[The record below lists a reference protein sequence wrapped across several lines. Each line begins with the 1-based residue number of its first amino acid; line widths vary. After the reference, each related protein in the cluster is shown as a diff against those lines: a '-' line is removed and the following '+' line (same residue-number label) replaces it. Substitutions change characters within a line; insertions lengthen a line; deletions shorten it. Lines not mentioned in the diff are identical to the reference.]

1 MSNKTWTPLIIACAG
16 AFFIYLGMRVQA
28 LRQPESSLSYVPS
41 SDQFHSS
48 EGGLSSRDASSKLVY
63 LFDLLRDRYVDTLN
77 LKQLVED
84 AIPTIIEE
92 LDPHSVYISEKE
104 LDEVNEQLDGSFSGI
119 GVQFNIQN
127 DTVMVIQVIAGGPA
141 EKVGMMAGD
150 RIVEVNDSVFCGPE
164 ISNTKVQ
171 KTLKGEK
178 GTIVKL
184 GVRRSTSDEI
194 LHYDIVRGDIP
205 VNSVTAEYLIDGNI
219 GYILVDNFGRNTY
232 NEFFTALLNLKVRG
246 AKGYIVDLRNNGG
259 GFMEVCCQMVN
270 EFLGEGDMIVYTEGK
285 LMDKRRSEIKADGR
299 GNFQD
304 VPVVVMINEWSASA
318 SEIFSGAIQDNDRG
332 TIVGRRSFGKGLV
345 QQQFDLNDGS
355 ALRLTI
361 ARYHT
366 PSGRCIQKP
375 YDMGKGED
383 YMMDIINRYDHGEFY
398 SQDSIHLADSLK
410 FYTKGGRVVY
420 EGGGIMPD
428 IFIPQDTSYISP
440 YYNQCVNLGLC
451 YSFAFKYNDQNREKL
466 SSFGDFDTM
475 ESYLKSQELMD
486 KFVQFASGKAKPS
499 ANDLKTSRQALER
512 LIIAYIMRQSQNEN
526 YFYREFNSI
535 DNTYLK
541 AIELLRKQLSMNNDQ
556 ATIGK

>member
-84 AIPTIIEE
+84 AIPTIIED

>member
-556 ATIGK
+556 VTIGK